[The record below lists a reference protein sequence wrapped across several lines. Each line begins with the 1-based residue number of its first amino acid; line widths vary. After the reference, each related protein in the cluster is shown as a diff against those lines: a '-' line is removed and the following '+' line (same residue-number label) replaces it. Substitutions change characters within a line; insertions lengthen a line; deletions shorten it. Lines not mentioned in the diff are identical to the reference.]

1 MDMFRPDPNGGRS
14 VDEVIAK
21 LSDVLAGV
29 RPGDPLAQKLAEMI
43 RGLREMGESATRK
56 KTAGNR

>member
-1 MDMFRPDPNGGRS
+1 MDMFRPDPNGDRS

-21 LSDVLAGV
+21 LSDVLADV

-43 RGLREMGESATRK
+43 CGLREMGESATQ
-56 KTAGNR
+56 KTTASR